1 MINGFWSTSMKP
13 VTTIL
18 RFQFFFKLLEWA
30 AATDGVDPG
39 DPLLHP
45 DLMRMDQRALADLP
59 LTPASIKPV
68 LDLEPIRVKWKQFCW
83 LRRGHMRGEWRA
95 P

>member
-1 MINGFWSTSMKP
+1 MKP

-18 RFQFFFKLLEWA
+18 RFQIFFKLLEWA
-30 AATDGVDPG
+30 AATDRADPP

-59 LTPASIKPV
+59 LTPASITHLIPSNQAAAS
-68 LDLEPIRVKWKQFCW
+68 EASACCTAGRAF
-83 LRRGHMRGEWRA
+83 MRS
-95 P
+95 